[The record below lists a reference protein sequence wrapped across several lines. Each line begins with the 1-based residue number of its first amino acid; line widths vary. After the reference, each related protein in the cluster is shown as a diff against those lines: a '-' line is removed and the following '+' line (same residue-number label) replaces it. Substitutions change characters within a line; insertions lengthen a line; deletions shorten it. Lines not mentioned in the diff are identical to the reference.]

1 MKLFRLVSVLTSI
14 VVCLSIFTGTT
25 IVGAEDISETES
37 NVESSVVEDLAD
49 ESFIDEPASLSIDE
63 AEYYRVAIDDYTTYN
78 INNHTV
84 KAGNSISSKDTFYL
98 RKGDNFYIEL
108 SYTPVSDTEQV
119 QIGILNKGTN
129 TFYNFKKTTGSIKAY
144 IDITASGTYVFKLK
158 NCTSNDIKVTGTFT
172 PIFYTSSVDVPLIGQ
187 TYSNWCW
194 AACIE
199 MSANALGYD
208 DYTQADI
215 VHKLKGT
222 DDEPY
227 PNVTGKNDDY
237 RKGIEYAT
245 SNNYT
250 ATVSSSTY
258 NIADMNKI
266 LASSKP
272 LMIAWGKYSNGVR
285 TGGHAN
291 VLMAVDTKT
300 YYIKIQDPLNGGSTK
315 KMQYS
320 ELTSN
325 SLKKY
330 DKSIT
335 ITLK

>member
-1 MKLFRLVSVLTSI
+1 M
-14 VVCLSIFTGTT
+14 
-25 IVGAEDISETES
+25 
-37 NVESSVVEDLAD
+37 
-49 ESFIDEPASLSIDE
+49 SIDE

-237 RKGIEYAT
+237 RK
-245 SNNYT
+245 
-250 ATVSSSTY
+250 
-258 NIADMNKI
+258 
-266 LASSKP
+266 
-272 LMIAWGKYSNGVR
+272 
-285 TGGHAN
+285 
-291 VLMAVDTKT
+291 
-300 YYIKIQDPLNGGSTK
+300 
-315 KMQYS
+315 
-320 ELTSN
+320 
-325 SLKKY
+325 
-330 DKSIT
+330 
-335 ITLK
+335 